1 MRTTLVV
8 LLVVILRACGKRNVE
23 GTIAR
28 DCSGTY
34 IIIGLLDYRV
44 CNTEITEA
52 FDTGTEVEIDYR
64 TINSCAQQEG
74 VIRCPVT
81 RAFKDYIRIKSLK
94 RISGSIDI

>member
-1 MRTTLVV
+1 MA
-8 LLVVILRACGKRNVE
+8 ACGKRNVE
-23 GTIAR
+23 GTIER

-34 IIIGLLDYRV
+34 IVIGLLDYRV

-64 TINSCAQQEG
+64 TIRGCEAQEG
-74 VIRCPVT
+74 IIRCPVT

-94 RISGSIDI
+94 RISPSNEI